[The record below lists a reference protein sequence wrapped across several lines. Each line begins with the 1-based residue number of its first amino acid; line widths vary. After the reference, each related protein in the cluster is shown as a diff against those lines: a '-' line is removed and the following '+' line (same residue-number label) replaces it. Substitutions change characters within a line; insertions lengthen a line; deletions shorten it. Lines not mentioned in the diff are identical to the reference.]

1 VCGVSVCVCVF
12 RKRVCGV
19 SVYCVFRLCV
29 SVQYVYVLIIH
40 TCHLAPRELFGPSF
54 GYFFFLP
61 LSLLGAIQAHSLTL
75 THTLPLSPSH
85 THSRFISH
93 THSHTHIQTRK
104 GRVFFLFLLPKVT
117 VTPRF
122 QLFYGVVYFEP
133 ISVFKLRK
141 YSRICNT
148 YYIIPYRVK

>member
-1 VCGVSVCVCVF
+1 MLFCVLVCVWCKCVCVCVR

-29 SVQYVYVLIIH
+29 SVYVLIIH

-75 THTLPLSPSH
+75 THTLSLYLTH
-85 THSRFISH
+85 TL
-93 THSHTHIQTRK
+93 THSHTDKERK
-104 GRVFFLFLLPKVT
+104 GFLFISTSKSDSNSSISTFLWCCLL
-117 VTPRF
+117 
-122 QLFYGVVYFEP
+122 
-133 ISVFKLRK
+133 
-141 YSRICNT
+141 
-148 YYIIPYRVK
+148 